1 MPEASRQKT
10 KLFYCYAH
18 EDKVL
23 RNKLDRHLSTLK
35 RHYNLTNW
43 HDREILAGQE
53 WEKEVGEQLNSADII
68 ILLISPDFMASEYCY
83 NKEMQRALERHAEGS
98 CLVIPILLRPTHWE
112 REPFGKLQLLPTEL
126 MKLATPLKT
135 CSPPAG
141 QKKIGWMKASPFAI

>member
-68 ILLISPDFMASEYCY
+68 ILL
-83 NKEMQRALERHAEGS
+83 N
-98 CLVIPILLRPTHWE
+98 
-112 REPFGKLQLLPTEL
+112 
-126 MKLATPLKT
+126 
-135 CSPPAG
+135 
-141 QKKIGWMKASPFAI
+141 